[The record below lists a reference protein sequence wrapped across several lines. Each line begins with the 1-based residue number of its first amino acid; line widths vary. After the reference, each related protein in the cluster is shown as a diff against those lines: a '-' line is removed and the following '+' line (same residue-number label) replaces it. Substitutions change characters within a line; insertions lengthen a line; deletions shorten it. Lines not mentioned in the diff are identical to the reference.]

1 MANIECKDC
10 GDLVDV
16 EARTVTLPF
25 VCKWCEEGF
34 TSTASRY
41 IIQYKGCDGWI
52 RSNNPDAYGVFDDFS
67 VASAVAVAE
76 TYNGDGLVY
85 RVVPYDTPDEYSET
99 GGEYP
104 GFDTQEPKSGSGSGS
119 DEICHCNTCEPEV
132 EPEPESEGLE
142 DQFELDTKL
151 IEDLSN
157 QLADA
162 NKQIEIKDARIRV
175 LETEVIEGQGAL
187 DEGQSLLKNYRE
199 LLQGLV
205 GLAKTYQFEE
215 DLDGLTFAL
224 ESREKTI
231 AVLRNL
237 FRKTLDG
244 ATTKDVKIK
253 SLENSLDYYKK
264 IYNRLYKDFSELE
277 TRYTVERDKTWWERL
292 WS

>member
-25 VCKWCEEGF
+25 VCKWCEESF
-34 TSTASRY
+34 TPA
-41 IIQYKGCDGWI
+41 
-52 RSNNPDAYGVFDDFS
+52 A
-67 VASAVAVAE
+67 AE
-76 TYNGDGLVY
+76 TDDGLVY
-85 RVVPYDTPDEYSET
+85 RVVPEGTPEC
-99 GGEYP
+99 
-104 GFDTQEPKSGSGSGS
+104 S
-119 DEICHCNTCEPEV
+119 DEFE
-132 EPEPESEGLE
+132 ESESL

-157 QLADA
+157 QLAEA

-175 LETEVIEGQGAL
+175 LETAFEER
-187 DEGQSLLKNYRE
+187 QSLLKDYLE
-199 LLQGLV
+199 LFWGLV

-215 DLDGLTFAL
+215 GLGGLTFAL
-224 ESREKTI
+224 EARDKTI
-231 AVLRNL
+231 AVLRDL
-237 FRKTLDG
+237 FRKSLDG

-253 SLENSLDYYKK
+253 SLENRLDYYKK
-264 IYNRLYKDFSELE
+264 IYNGLYKDFSELE

>member
-25 VCKWCEEGF
+25 VCKRCEESF
-34 TSTASRY
+34 TPA
-41 IIQYKGCDGWI
+41 
-52 RSNNPDAYGVFDDFS
+52 A
-67 VASAVAVAE
+67 AE
-76 TYNGDGLVY
+76 TDDGLVY
-85 RVVPYDTPDEYSET
+85 RVVPEGTPEC
-99 GGEYP
+99 
-104 GFDTQEPKSGSGSGS
+104 S
-119 DEICHCNTCEPEV
+119 DEFE
-132 EPEPESEGLE
+132 ESESL

-157 QLADA
+157 QLAEA

-175 LETEVIEGQGAL
+175 LETAVIDGQGAL
-187 DEGQSLLKNYRE
+187 DEGQSLLKNYLE

-205 GLAKTYQFEE
+205 GLAKTYKFEE
-215 DLDGLTFAL
+215 GLDGLTFAL

-231 AVLRNL
+231 AVLRDS
-237 FRKTLDG
+237 FRKPLDG

-253 SLENSLDYYKK
+253 SLENSLDYYKQ

-277 TRYTVERDKTWWERL
+277 TRYTVERDNTWWERL

>member
-10 GDLVDV
+10 GDLVGV

-34 TSTASRY
+34 TSTTPRY
-41 IIQYKGCDGWI
+41 IIQYEGYDGWK
-52 RSNNPDAYGVFDDFS
+52 RSGNPDACGVFDDFS
-67 VASAVAVAE
+67 VASAVAAAE
-76 TYNGDGLVY
+76 TDNSELVY
-85 RVVPYDTPDEYSET
+85 RVVPYGTPDDCSET
-99 GGEYP
+99 GRYYP
-104 GFDTQEPKSGSGSGS
+104 GFDTQES
-119 DEICHCNTCEPEV
+119 EPES
-132 EPEPESEGLE
+132 EPESEGLE

-157 QLADA
+157 QLAEA
-162 NKQIEIKDARIRV
+162 TKQIEIKDARIRV
-175 LETEVIEGQGAL
+175 LEMAVIEGQGAL
-187 DEGQSLLKNYRE
+187 EERQSLLKDYLE
-199 LLQGLV
+199 LFWGLV

-215 DLDGLTFAL
+215 GLGGLTFAL
-224 ESREKTI
+224 EARDKTI
-231 AVLRNL
+231 AVLRDL
-237 FRKTLDG
+237 FRQSLDG
-244 ATTKDVKIK
+244 ATTKDVKIE

>member
-1 MANIECKDC
+1 MD
-10 GDLVDV
+10 
-16 EARTVTLPF
+16 
-25 VCKWCEEGF
+25 
-34 TSTASRY
+34 S
-41 IIQYKGCDGWI
+41 IQ
-52 RSNNPDAYGVFDDFS
+52 NPDAYGVFDDFS
-67 VASAVAVAE
+67 VASAVAAAE
-76 TYNGDGLVY
+76 TDNGDGLVY
-85 RVVPYDTPDEYSET
+85 RVVPYGTPDEYSET

-104 GFDTQEPKSGSGSGS
+104 GFDTQEPKSEPES

-132 EPEPESEGLE
+132 EPEPESEPEPEPESEGIE

-157 QLADA
+157 QLAEA

-175 LETEVIEGQGAL
+175 LETAVIEGQGAL
-187 DEGQSLLKNYRE
+187 EEGQSLLKNYLE

-277 TRYTVERDKTWWERL
+277 TRYIVERDKTWWERL
-292 WS
+292 WA

>member
-25 VCKWCEEGF
+25 VCKWCEESF
-34 TSTASRY
+34 TPA
-41 IIQYKGCDGWI
+41 
-52 RSNNPDAYGVFDDFS
+52 A
-67 VASAVAVAE
+67 AE
-76 TYNGDGLVY
+76 TDDGLVY
-85 RVVPYDTPDEYSET
+85 RV
-99 GGEYP
+99 
-104 GFDTQEPKSGSGSGS
+104 EPAGTLECS
-119 DEICHCNTCEPEV
+119 DEFE
-132 EPEPESEGLE
+132 ESESL

-157 QLADA
+157 QLAEA
-162 NKQIEIKDARIRV
+162 TKQIEIKDARIRV
-175 LETEVIEGQGAL
+175 LETAL
-187 DEGQSLLKNYRE
+187 DEGQSLLKGYLE

-215 DLDGLTFAL
+215 GLDGLTFAL
-224 ESREKTI
+224 ESRDKTI
-231 AVLRNL
+231 AVLRDL
-237 FRKTLDG
+237 FRKSLDG

-264 IYNRLYKDFSELE
+264 SYNRLYKDFSELE

>member
-34 TSTASRY
+34 TSTTPRY
-41 IIQYKGCDGWI
+41 IIQYEGYDGWI
-52 RSNNPDAYGVFDDFS
+52 RSENTDACGVFDDFS
-67 VASAVAVAE
+67 VASAVAAAE
-76 TYNGDGLVY
+76 TDTGDGLVY
-85 RVVPYDTPDEYSET
+85 RVVPYGTPDEYSES

-104 GFDTQEPKSGSGSGS
+104 GFDTQEPKS
-119 DEICHCNTCEPEV
+119 EPES
-132 EPEPESEGLE
+132 EPESEGIE

-157 QLADA
+157 QLAEA
-162 NKQIEIKDARIRV
+162 TKQIEIKDARIRV
-175 LETEVIEGQGAL
+175 LETAVIEGQGAL
-187 DEGQSLLKNYRE
+187 EEGQSLLKGYLE
-199 LLQGLV
+199 LLRGLV

-215 DLDGLTFAL
+215 GLGGLTFAL
-224 ESREKTI
+224 EARDKTI
-231 AVLRNL
+231 AVLRDL
-237 FRKTLDG
+237 FRKSLDG

>member
-34 TSTASRY
+34 TSTTPRY
-41 IIQYKGCDGWI
+41 IIQYEGYDGWI
-52 RSNNPDAYGVFDDFS
+52 RSENTDACGVFDDFS

-76 TYNGDGLVY
+76 TYNGGGLVY
-85 RVVPYDTPDEYSET
+85 RVVPYGTPDEYSET

-104 GFDTQEPKSGSGSGS
+104 GFDTQEPKSGS
-119 DEICHCNTCEPEV
+119 DEVCHCIICEPEV
-132 EPEPESEGLE
+132 EPESESEGIE

-157 QLADA
+157 QLAEA

>member
-25 VCKWCEEGF
+25 VCKWCKEDF
-34 TSTASRY
+34 PSTPRY
-41 IIQYKGCDGWI
+41 IIQYEGYDGWK
-52 RSNNPDAYGVFDDFS
+52 RSENTDACGVFDDFS
-67 VASAVAVAE
+67 VASAVAAAE
-76 TYNGDGLVY
+76 TDTGDGLVY
-85 RVVPYDTPDEYSET
+85 HVVPYGTPDEYSES

-104 GFDTQEPKSGSGSGS
+104 GFATQEPKSES
-119 DEICHCNTCEPEV
+119 DEVCHCNTCEPEV
-132 EPEPESEGLE
+132 EPESESEGLE

-157 QLADA
+157 QLAEA

>member
-25 VCKWCEEGF
+25 VCKWCEESF
-34 TSTASRY
+34 TPA
-41 IIQYKGCDGWI
+41 
-52 RSNNPDAYGVFDDFS
+52 A
-67 VASAVAVAE
+67 AE
-76 TYNGDGLVY
+76 TDDGLVY
-85 RVVPYDTPDEYSET
+85 RVVPEGTPEC
-99 GGEYP
+99 
-104 GFDTQEPKSGSGSGS
+104 S
-119 DEICHCNTCEPEV
+119 DEFE
-132 EPEPESEGLE
+132 ESESL

-157 QLADA
+157 QLAEA
-162 NKQIEIKDARIRV
+162 TKQIEIKDARIRV
-175 LETEVIEGQGAL
+175 LETAFEER
-187 DEGQSLLKNYRE
+187 QSLLKDYLE
-199 LLQGLV
+199 LFWGLV

-215 DLDGLTFAL
+215 GLGGLTFAL
-224 ESREKTI
+224 EARDKTI
-231 AVLRNL
+231 AVLRDL
-237 FRKTLDG
+237 FRQSLDG
-244 ATTKDVKIK
+244 ATTKDVKIE

>member
-10 GDLVDV
+10 GDLVGV

-34 TSTASRY
+34 TSTTPRY
-41 IIQYKGCDGWI
+41 IIQYEGYDGWI
-52 RSNNPDAYGVFDDFS
+52 RSENTDACGVFDDFS
-67 VASAVAVAE
+67 VASAVAAAE
-76 TYNGDGLVY
+76 TDNSELVY
-85 RVVPYDTPDEYSET
+85 RVVPYGTPDDCSET

-104 GFDTQEPKSGSGSGS
+104 GFDTQEPKP
-119 DEICHCNTCEPEV
+119 EPES
-132 EPEPESEGLE
+132 EPESEGLE

-157 QLADA
+157 QLAEA
-162 NKQIEIKDARIRV
+162 TKQIEIKDARIRV
-175 LETEVIEGQGAL
+175 LETAL
-187 DEGQSLLKNYRE
+187 EERQSLLKDYLE
-199 LLQGLV
+199 LFWGLV

-215 DLDGLTFAL
+215 GLGGLTFAL
-224 ESREKTI
+224 EARDKTI
-231 AVLRNL
+231 AVLRDL
-237 FRKTLDG
+237 FRKSLDG

>member
-34 TSTASRY
+34 TSTTPRY
-41 IIQYKGCDGWI
+41 IIQYEGCDGWI
-52 RSNNPDAYGVFDDFS
+52 RSENTDACGVFDDFS
-67 VASAVAVAE
+67 VASAVAAAE
-76 TYNGDGLVY
+76 TDNGDGLVY
-85 RVVPYDTPDEYSET
+85 RVVPYGTPDEYSEA

-104 GFDTQEPKSGSGSGS
+104 GFDTQEPKSES
-119 DEICHCNTCEPEV
+119 
-132 EPEPESEGLE
+132 EPESEPEGIE

-157 QLADA
+157 QLAEA

-244 ATTKDVKIK
+244 ATTKDVKIE